1 MNYLTGIRLR
11 ELPRGDAY
19 LSKLPA
25 VRYLYS
31 AGQLDFPM
39 TT

>member
-11 ELPRGDAY
+11 EMPDSASY

-25 VRYLYS
+25 VRFLYS
-31 AGQLDFPM
+31 ARPA
-39 TT
+39 